1 MGHCPYSI
9 FFVRKMKQLVKLI
22 IVILFLFAISSMAGP
37 ALAVCDEQYGGI
49 CRELKLQIDKKVLN
63 PANETFE
70 DNLGIHDYK
79 FGPDEEITF
88 KLKIK
93 NTGDETFAEVHVKD
107 YLPDYLLQLS
117 GDFDFTIYD
126 LDPGEEVE
134 REIKAKVVSGGQFP
148 DNQSIICVVNTTE
161 AWNSGEKDKDTAQVC
176 LEEKVLGVTE
186 LPPTGPE
193 NWFIL
198 LGLSITSALIGLF
211 FLNKAKDGN
220 WKIA

>member
-1 MGHCPYSI
+1 MKGLFKLI
-9 FFVRKMKQLVKLI
+9 AILFFVL
-22 IVILFLFAISSMAGP
+22 AIYSLARP
-37 ALAVCDEQYGGI
+37 ALATCDEQYGGV
-49 CRELKLQIDKKVLN
+49 CKELELQIDKEVWD
-63 PANETFE
+63 PATGSFKE
-70 DNLGIHDYK
+70 NLGIHDYK

-93 NTGDETFAEVHVKD
+93 NTGDETFDEVHVKD

-117 GDFDFTIYD
+117 GDFDFTLYD
-126 LDPGEEVE
+126 LNPDEEVE
-134 REIKAKVVSGGQFP
+134 KEIKVKVVPANVFP
-148 DNQSIICVVNTTE
+148 DGHSIICVVNTAE
-161 AWNSGEKDKDTAQVC
+161 VWNDEEKDKDTAQVC

-198 LGLSITSALIGLF
+198 LGLSVTSALIGLF

>member
-1 MGHCPYSI
+1 
-9 FFVRKMKQLVKLI
+9 MKSLFKLI
-22 IVILFLFAISSMAGP
+22 AILLFAFAIVIMAKP
-37 ALAVCDEQYGGI
+37 ILATCDEQYGGV
-49 CRELKLQIDKKVLN
+49 CKELELQIDKKIWD
-63 PANETFE
+63 PANNSFKE
-70 DNLGIHDYK
+70 NLGIHDYK

-93 NTGDETFAEVHVKD
+93 NTGDEKFDEVHVKD

-117 GDFDFTIYD
+117 GDFDFTLYD
-126 LDPGEEVE
+126 LDPDEEVE
-134 REIKAKVVSGGQFP
+134 KEIKVKVVSASEFP
-148 DNQSIICVVNTTE
+148 DGQSIICVVNTAE
-161 AWNSGEKDKDTAQVC
+161 AWNDEEKDKDTAQVC

-198 LGLSITSALIGLF
+198 LGLSVTSALIGLF
-211 FLNKAKDGN
+211 LLNKAKDGN